1 MLGLKASGVSPYIW
15 EEYDMKVLHQTM
27 GKTIRFLHIYQNIV
41 IGVLVIAASVFML
54 TAAGK
59 IKVIAS
65 SLTAIDNAA
74 FLPQVV
80 FGVLIFIG
88 LLLILFGWKQISAK
102 RATVLE
108 GEVLEQK
115 ANETLRSL
123 GSLAMLFVYIFC
135 FNRLGFVFSSVLYTT
150 TMMMY
155 MTKKED
161 RRPILFAVIS
171 VIMTLVVYFCFQQ
184 FLYIYLPNGIL
195 EGVF

>member
-1 MLGLKASGVSPYIW
+1 
-15 EEYDMKVLHQTM
+15 MKSLNQAM
-27 GKTIRFLHIYQNIV
+27 GRTIRFLHIYQSIV
-41 IGVLVIAASVFML
+41 VGVLVIAASIFML
-54 TAAGK
+54 TAARS

-88 LLLILFGWKQISAK
+88 LLLILMGKKEISAN
-102 RATVLE
+102 RATALE
-108 GEVLEQK
+108 GDALEQK
-115 ANETLRSL
+115 AHETLRSL
-123 GSLAMLFVYIFC
+123 GALAMLFVYIFC
-135 FNRLGFVFSSVLYTT
+135 FNRLGFVISSILYTT
-150 TMMMY
+150 AMMMY

-161 RRPILFAVIS
+161 RKPILFIAIS
-171 VIMTLVVYFCFQQ
+171 VILTLVVYFCFRQ

>member
-1 MLGLKASGVSPYIW
+1 
-15 EEYDMKVLHQTM
+15 MKSLNQTM

-41 IGVLVIAASVFML
+41 IGSLVIALSGFML
-54 TAAGK
+54 AAAGK

-80 FGVLIFIG
+80 FGILALIG
-88 LLLILFGWKQISAK
+88 LLLILQGGRQVSAN
-102 RATVLE
+102 RATALV
-108 GEVLEQK
+108 GEALEQK
-115 ANETLRSL
+115 AGEALRSL

-135 FNRLGFVFSSVLYTT
+135 FSRLGFVLSSVLYTT
-150 TMMMY
+150 AMMMY

-161 RRPILFAVIS
+161 RKPILFIAIS
-171 VIMTLVVYFCFQQ
+171 VIMTLVVYFCFRR

>member
-1 MLGLKASGVSPYIW
+1 MNSLNQA
-15 EEYDMKVLHQTM
+15 M
-27 GKTIRFLHIYQNIV
+27 GKAIRFLHIYQSIV

-54 TAAGK
+54 TAARS

-88 LLLILFGWKQISAK
+88 LLLILMGRKEISTN
-102 RATVLE
+102 RATALE
-108 GEVLEQK
+108 GEALEQK
-115 ANETLRSL
+115 AKETLRSL
-123 GSLAMLFVYIFC
+123 GALAMLFVYIFC
-135 FNRLGFVFSSVLYTT
+135 FNRLGFVISSILYTT
-150 TMMMY
+150 AMMMY

-161 RRPILFAVIS
+161 RKPILFIVVS
-171 VIMTLVVYFCFQQ
+171 VILTLAVYFCFRK
-184 FLYIYLPNGIL
+184 FLDIYLPNGIL

>member
-1 MLGLKASGVSPYIW
+1 
-15 EEYDMKVLHQTM
+15 MKSLNQTM

-54 TAAGK
+54 TAARD

-65 SLTAIDNAA
+65 SLTPVDNAA

-80 FGVLIFIG
+80 FGLLIFIG
-88 LLLILFGWKQISAK
+88 VMLILMGWKEVSAN
-102 RATVLE
+102 RATALE
-108 GEVLEQK
+108 GEALEQK
-115 ANETLRSL
+115 ARETLRSM

-135 FNRLGFVFSSVLYTT
+135 FNRLGFVISSILYTT
-150 TMMMY
+150 AMMMY

-161 RRPILFAVIS
+161 RKPIIFIVVS
-171 VIMTLVVYFCFQQ
+171 VVLTLVVYFCFRR

>member
-1 MLGLKASGVSPYIW
+1 MGPKAPGVSPYIW
-15 EEYDMKVLHQTM
+15 KEENMKSLNQTM

-54 TAAGK
+54 TAARD

-65 SLTAIDNAA
+65 SLTPVDNAA

-80 FGVLIFIG
+80 FGLLIFIG
-88 LLLILFGWKQISAK
+88 VMLILMGWKEVSAN
-102 RATVLE
+102 RATALE
-108 GEVLEQK
+108 GEALEQK
-115 ANETLRSL
+115 ARETLRSM

-135 FNRLGFVFSSVLYTT
+135 FNRLGFVISSILYTT
-150 TMMMY
+150 AMMMY

-161 RRPILFAVIS
+161 RKPIIFIVVS
-171 VIMTLVVYFCFQQ
+171 VVLTLVVYFCFRR